1 MSRKKTTVR
10 LLCVLDDGKTQHTP
24 GTVVEL
30 AGELAASLIASRAA
44 EAIAPVSVKKAEEA
58 DKPADAASTPPEDV
72 LTPPPADGAEGGA

>member
-10 LLCVLDDGKTQHTP
+10 LRCVLDDGKTQHAP

-44 EAIAPVSVKKAEEA
+44 EAVVPVPVKKVEEA
-58 DKPADAASTPPEDV
+58 GKPAEAASAQLEDV